1 MHFGFKCTL
10 SGSFHR
16 TIYKFITHSKLRI
29 YIITVWVFRLVCI
42 YENAWRNKCHDDE
55 DDRIRRR
62 TMDTLTIP
70 LWQSI
75 EPKALGIQFVY
86 TCILR
91 IAAWRQWMNRVRREE
106 EWAIQ
111 KERERESKRINI
123 TKNTFPILMH
133 LYGFLL
139 LLYQNKNPTMQC
151 FCFYMHHCGH
161 CVRHLEGS
169 YEFISEWKQKRNFR
183 SVFWS
188 SRSLILAHDFSRLS
202 AKKNLLLYFGYSI
215 QSNATAAPPTRW
227 KLEEFPKAD
236 LHHANKI
243 QHQMWKYRMNRT
255 YKRTERTES
264 MDESLTRSNARNSNL
279 KSQREKN
286 HNYKAREKKKKLC
299 VSNEYYVLS
308 NLGSVILLS
317 YIQTLIR
324 IKQHRL
330 LLGVCVCVYIMCVNK
345 SWKNNNSNNSP
356 AMYPVFVH
364 TSHVTSVCNGN
375 HIFYLFNTN
384 PPR

>member
-1 MHFGFKCTL
+1 
-10 SGSFHR
+10 
-16 TIYKFITHSKLRI
+16 
-29 YIITVWVFRLVCI
+29 
-42 YENAWRNKCHDDE
+42 
-55 DDRIRRR
+55 
-62 TMDTLTIP
+62 
-70 LWQSI
+70 
-75 EPKALGIQFVY
+75 
-86 TCILR
+86 
-91 IAAWRQWMNRVRREE
+91 
-106 EWAIQ
+106 
-111 KERERESKRINI
+111 
-123 TKNTFPILMH
+123 
-133 LYGFLL
+133 
-139 LLYQNKNPTMQC
+139 MQC

-264 MDESLTRSNARNSNL
+264 MDESLTRSNAQNWNL

-286 HNYKAREKKKKLC
+286 HNYKAREKKTDC
-299 VSNEYYVLS
+299 VYRTN
-308 NLGSVILLS
+308 ITS
-317 YIQTLIR
+317 YQTLDQWFYWAIF
-324 IKQHRL
+324 KRL
-330 LLGVCVCVYIMCVNK
+330 
-345 SWKNNNSNNSP
+345 SE
-356 AMYPVFVH
+356 
-364 TSHVTSVCNGN
+364 
-375 HIFYLFNTN
+375 
-384 PPR
+384 